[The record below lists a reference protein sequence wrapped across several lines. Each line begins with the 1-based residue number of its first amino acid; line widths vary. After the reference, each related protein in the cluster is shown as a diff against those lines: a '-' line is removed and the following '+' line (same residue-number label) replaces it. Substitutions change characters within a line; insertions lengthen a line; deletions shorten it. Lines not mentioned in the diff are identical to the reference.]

1 MGPVGGL
8 QVMIRWPGYILSF
21 LSISIVGL
29 GAAVVYAAGRLG
41 TLFIVD
47 KQSRRRSVSRLG
59 GRVLRWT
66 MTLLGATFIKLGQVM
81 STRPDLFSQE
91 FLVELR
97 KLQDQLPAF
106 AFRHVRDAVLTELK
120 LPIREIFLE
129 FDRTPVAAASI
140 AQVHRARLMDGT
152 EVAVKV
158 VRPRIRRKIER
169 DAVILELFARV
180 LLLSAKMRHA
190 QPIEH
195 LEEFIDGILAQTDLS
210 IEARNYEIFHENF
223 RTFPGVHFPEVYA
236 DVSSSSVLTMEFVHG
251 VKVDELEPESHP
263 NLGPTLRDMFLKM
276 CFEDGFLHADLH
288 PGNMLITAEGQLYVF
303 DVGLIKR
310 LDEDVLVKFI
320 DFTKCVVMGTT
331 KDFVEHLQRFHRY
344 MDDVDWESL
353 EHDAE
358 ILALQFRG
366 QSTSE
371 LEWGGFI
378 NELFIA
384 GRRHGVRPMTE
395 LALVM
400 VGLITAEGIG
410 KMLSPNANSFEE
422 VASFIMPILAR
433 RGLTLSNPVVSATY
447 PES

>member
-1 MGPVGGL
+1 V
-8 QVMIRWPGYILSF
+8 IRWSGYILSF
-21 LSISIVGL
+21 LSISIVGV
-29 GAAVVYAAGRLG
+29 GSAAVYGMGRLG
-41 TLFIVD
+41 TLFIFD
-47 KQSRRRSVSRLG
+47 KQRRRKATSRLG
-59 GRVLRWT
+59 GRVVRWT

-81 STRPDLFSQE
+81 STRPDLFSAE
-91 FLVELR
+91 FIVELR

-106 AFRHVRDAVLTELK
+106 SFRHVRDAVLMELRR
-120 LPIREIFLE
+120 PIREIFSE
-129 FDRTPVAAASI
+129 FDRKPVAAASI
-140 AQVHRARLMDGT
+140 AQVHRARLLDGT

-158 VRPRIRRKIER
+158 VRPRIRQKIER

-180 LLLSAKMRHA
+180 LLLSEKMRHA

-223 RTFPGVHFPEVYA
+223 RKFPGIHFPEVYA
-236 DVSSSSVLTMEFVHG
+236 DVSSASVLTMEFVHG
-251 VKVDELEPESHP
+251 VKVDELEPESFPH
-263 NLGPTLRDMFLKM
+263 LGPTLRDMFLKM

-288 PGNMLITAEGQLYVF
+288 PGNMLITKEGELYVF

-344 MDDVDWESL
+344 MDDVDWDAL

-358 ILALQFRG
+358 ALAIQFRG
-366 QSTSE
+366 QSTSQ
-371 LEWGGFI
+371 LEWGAFI

-410 KMLSPNANSFEE
+410 KMLSPDANSFDE
-422 VASFIMPILAR
+422 VASFLMPIIAR
-433 RGLTLSNPVVSATY
+433 RGLNLSDPAANAAY
-447 PES
+447 PKS

>member
-1 MGPVGGL
+1 
-8 QVMIRWPGYILSF
+8 
-21 LSISIVGL
+21 
-29 GAAVVYAAGRLG
+29 
-41 TLFIVD
+41 
-47 KQSRRRSVSRLG
+47 
-59 GRVLRWT
+59 
-66 MTLLGATFIKLGQVM
+66 
-81 STRPDLFSQE
+81 
-91 FLVELR
+91 
-97 KLQDQLPAF
+97 
-106 AFRHVRDAVLTELK
+106 
-120 LPIREIFLE
+120 
-129 FDRTPVAAASI
+129 
-140 AQVHRARLMDGT
+140 
-152 EVAVKV
+152 
-158 VRPRIRRKIER
+158 
-169 DAVILELFARV
+169 
-180 LLLSAKMRHA
+180 
-190 QPIEH
+190 
-195 LEEFIDGILAQTDLS
+195 
-210 IEARNYEIFHENF
+210 
-223 RTFPGVHFPEVYA
+223 
-236 DVSSSSVLTMEFVHG
+236 
-251 VKVDELEPESHP
+251 
-263 NLGPTLRDMFLKM
+263 
-276 CFEDGFLHADLH
+276 
-288 PGNMLITAEGQLYVF
+288 
-303 DVGLIKR
+303 LIKR